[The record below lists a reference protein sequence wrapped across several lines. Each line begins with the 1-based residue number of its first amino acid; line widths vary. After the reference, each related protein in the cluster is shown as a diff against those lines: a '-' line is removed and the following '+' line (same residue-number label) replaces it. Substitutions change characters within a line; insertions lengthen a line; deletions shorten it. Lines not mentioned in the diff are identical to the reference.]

1 MVIIHHDKKLFINA
15 LFMTSNAPELKEL
28 LGLFNGKGKPE
39 RSVFNTRSR
48 EIFKVAPEAP

>member
-15 LFMTSNAPELKEL
+15 LFMTSNAPDLKEL